1 MEVDPSERE
10 FLEEMIF
17 ERLRI
22 HDARKR
28 NRPPKENAA
37 ERDRK
42 YREIFSSISRL
53 LGDRA
58 ELLTQLEEV
67 QNERAAAVE
76 RDAYVAGFMDA
87 VRAFRLL
94 SGC

>member
-1 MEVDPSERE
+1 MEVEPADRE
-10 FLEEMIF
+10 FLEKMIF

-22 HDARKR
+22 HDARRR
-28 NRPPKENAA
+28 NRLPEDNAA
-37 ERDRK
+37 EQDRK

-58 ELLTQLEEV
+58 ELLAQLEEV
-67 QNERAAAVE
+67 QNERAAAAE

-87 VRAFRLL
+87 ARAFRLL